1 MNTRRDTLIGRT
13 FGIGAALA
21 YGVSAVLV
29 RQGVADMTT
38 PLVGAAIALLSGTLV
53 LAAIGAR
60 SPESNLRQK
69 KRSVALLLIAG
80 VAAGAG
86 IVSSFFALSMAPVV
100 VVSPLQS
107 TSPLFALLWSYL
119 FLGKLERIT
128 LRVIMGTVL
137 VVGGVALVAIGR
149 VA

>member
-1 MNTRRDTLIGRT
+1 MNTRRDTIIGRT
-13 FGIGAALA
+13 LGIGAALA

-53 LAAIGAR
+53 LAAIGVK

-69 KRSVALLLIAG
+69 KRSIAFLLIAG
-80 VAAGAG
+80 IIAAAG
-86 IVSSFFALSMAPVV
+86 ILSSFFALSMAPVV

-107 TSPLFALLWSYL
+107 ISPLFALLWSYL

-128 LRVIMGTVL
+128 LRVILGTIL